1 MRRNNSQKTKT
12 KSNTKSKNKSNCNNN
27 STPLTAQRQNNPR
40 EGGNET
46 GKRMG
51 SLSALFSRHG
61 YQLYALTPA
70 VGPCGSGT
78 FQRWKVPKDTAG
90 GVFRIPPS
98 CTSISAQE
106 PPAAVGLET
115 HLRVQPYDSSG
126 AGGLVTK
133 CTSVSATAGN
143 QKKSPSAREGHGIK
157 GPNEYAPADHRRRS
171 QTSPDWGRQRSRP
184 RQGSFRPSTRC
195 SRALRSHRPEGQR
208 S

>member
-70 VGPCGSGT
+70 AGPCGSGT

-98 CTSISAQE
+98 CTSLSAQE

-115 HLRVQPYDSSG
+115 HLRVQPNDSSG

-143 QKKSPSAREGHGIK
+143 QKKSPSAREGHGIR
-157 GPNEYAPADHRRRS
+157 GPDEYAPADHRRRS

-184 RQGSFRPSTRC
+184 R
-195 SRALRSHRPEGQR
+195 
-208 S
+208 